1 MTHDPHKT
9 AYNSDEAQTAMKAD
23 PKPLTEESRET
34 SEGNVPITSF
44 QDTAEETPMNENPED
59 TPRQDGDLYI
69 WRHGRL
75 ERIEREENPMRR
87 VRMTEEAYQT
97 AMELGKTMRQALNGY
112 KPDISLVVSALVVAA
127 TQDKE
132 TASTAVRKYVI
143 KMFQET

>member
-1 MTHDPHKT
+1 MISDPQKT

-23 PKPLTEESRET
+23 PQSLTKE
-34 SEGNVPITSF
+34 SEGNSESQLSTTSS
-44 QDTAEETPMNENPED
+44 QHTAEEIPRREQPENE
-59 TPRQDGDLYI
+59 PRQDGDLYI

-75 ERIEREENPMRR
+75 EHIEREDNPMRR

-127 TQDKE
+127 AQDRE
-132 TASTAVRKYVI
+132 TASTAVRNYVV